1 MLPDIS
7 YLILNYNPAGES
19 MARDV
24 LADTLAAFYERKSR
38 NLRAEVFLFDQGSP
52 DFHQAW
58 LLERQKQYGF
68 SLILLNRNI
77 GISRALNLF
86 VRMCKSPVVA
96 LITSDVV
103 ITTGMD
109 EDLYEIVQIPEVYQ
123 ATPYTDKS
131 DLEYQ
136 IWHPGGEYGA
146 DHPNLEGLKKAR
158 GSILRRFFGSAE
170 QRYLR
175 YIGTEFNVMFWRRS
189 IFERV
194 GYFDAGGSL
203 YLPAPGALFFV
214 DKPPSKSTSRAIRS
228 LFSGRRAHVLHG
240 LLMRREDWLG
250 VTELAEDVSAS
261 PSTVSMVLTELE
273 RLDWL
278 DSRGQGP
285 SKQRRVSQPA
295 ALLDA
300 WATSLRQQPAEAMRR
315 FFVPSMKVDALAAG
329 LDGVCSSHGIDYA
342 VTHEAAAQ
350 RYAPFLSNV
359 SQVRIRM
366 AAGSATEAAL
376 GELGARPVSEGAN
389 LVIIVTKSPGD
400 LLFRQR
406 VDGVWLASP
415 IHTYLDLVRAEGRA
429 KELAEHLRKERIG
442 F

>member
-1 MLPDIS
+1 MNTSEVESALIAELLEALRALPDVTADLACQGDS
-7 YLILNYNPAGES
+7 GVQAALNDVSVSMEVAGRPL
-19 MARDV
+19 ALLVGIRKALYPRDV
-24 LADTLAAFYERKSR
+24 RQALWQIRDAASRRSGDAVAEGAVPLLAAESI
-38 NLRAEVFLFDQGSP
+38 SP
-52 DFHQAW
+52 GAKD
-58 LLERQKQYGF
+58 LL
-68 SLILLNRNI
+68 
-77 GISRALNLF
+77 
-86 VRMCKSPVVA
+86 
-96 LITSDVV
+96 
-103 ITTGMD
+103 
-109 EDLYEIVQIPEVYQ
+109 
-123 ATPYTDKS
+123 
-131 DLEYQ
+131 
-136 IWHPGGEYGA
+136 
-146 DHPNLEGLKKAR
+146 KA
-158 GSILRRFFGSAE
+158 
-170 QRYLR
+170 
-175 YIGTEFNVMFWRRS
+175 
-189 IFERV
+189 ERV

-285 SKQRRVSQPA
+285 GKQRRVSQPA

-315 FFVPSMKVDALAAG
+315 FFVPSMKVDALAAA

-359 SQVRIRM
+359 SQVRIRLP
-366 AAGSATEAAL
+366 AGSATEAAL
-376 GELGARPVSEGAN
+376 GELAVRPVSEGAN
-389 LVIIVTKSPGD
+389 LVVIDAKSPGD

-415 IHTYLDLVRAEGRA
+415 IQTYLDLVRAEGRS

>member
-1 MLPDIS
+1 MVVNTSEVESALIAELLEALRALPDVTADLACQGDS
-7 YLILNYNPAGES
+7 GGQAAVNDVSVSMQVAGRPL
-19 MARDV
+19 ALLVGIRKALYPRDV
-24 LADTLAAFYERKSR
+24 RQALWQIRDAASRRSGDAGAEGAVPLLAAESI
-38 NLRAEVFLFDQGSP
+38 SP
-52 DFHQAW
+52 GAKD
-58 LLERQKQYGF
+58 LL
-68 SLILLNRNI
+68 
-77 GISRALNLF
+77 
-86 VRMCKSPVVA
+86 
-96 LITSDVV
+96 
-103 ITTGMD
+103 
-109 EDLYEIVQIPEVYQ
+109 
-123 ATPYTDKS
+123 
-131 DLEYQ
+131 
-136 IWHPGGEYGA
+136 
-146 DHPNLEGLKKAR
+146 KA
-158 GSILRRFFGSAE
+158 
-170 QRYLR
+170 
-175 YIGTEFNVMFWRRS
+175 
-189 IFERV
+189 ERV

-300 WATSLRQQPAEAMRR
+300 WATSLKQQPAEAMRR

-329 LDGVCSSHGIDYA
+329 LDDVCSSHGIDYA

-366 AAGSATEAAL
+366 PAGSATEAAL
-376 GELGARPVSEGAN
+376 GELGARPVNEGAN
-389 LVIIVTKSPGD
+389 LVVIDAKSPGD
-400 LLFRQR
+400 LLFKQR

-415 IHTYLDLVRAEGRA
+415 IQTYLDLVRAEGRA
-429 KELAEHLRKERIG
+429 KELAEHLRRTRIG